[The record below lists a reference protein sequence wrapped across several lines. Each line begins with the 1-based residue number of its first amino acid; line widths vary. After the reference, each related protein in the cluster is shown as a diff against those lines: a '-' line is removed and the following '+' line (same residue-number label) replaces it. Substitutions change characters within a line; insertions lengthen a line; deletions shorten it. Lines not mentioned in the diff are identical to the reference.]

1 MHKRSQL
8 RSLPSWDWWGEANKE
23 RKHKGHGHP
32 LISTD
37 NFQFRVF
44 VEIAAVRSDDGLRGG
59 HVCCERIIVWKLP
72 GTLAPRGSFCFGV
85 LESALVSF
93 GCNTLAVSSS
103 YDNRADQSCG
113 WFSWAL
119 QPKVQFFLESFLGE
133 AGSRFNLGVEKKA
146 IGDFQPGGTSS
157 SCWLFPL

>member
-1 MHKRSQL
+1 MKDL
-8 RSLPSWDWWGEANKE
+8 NCGPFLPGTGEGKLTKKE
-23 RKHKGHGHP
+23 NTKDTAIP
-32 LISTD
+32 LTSTD
-37 NFQFRVF
+37 NFQFSVF

-59 HVCCERIIVWKLP
+59 YVCCERIIVWKLP

-113 WFSWAL
+113 WFS
-119 QPKVQFFLESFLGE
+119 
-133 AGSRFNLGVEKKA
+133 
-146 IGDFQPGGTSS
+146 
-157 SCWLFPL
+157 